1 LESSAQ
7 KILTLCVEERMKLAK
22 LAVTFAI
29 IFNTSY
35 LVLAQSQP
43 NTENGVK
50 SFGSYTGSDIDTVN
64 LQTAM

>member
-1 LESSAQ
+1 
-7 KILTLCVEERMKLAK
+7 MKLAK